1 MTARPWW
8 KHYDAGVP
16 RSLEP
21 YPRETLVDHVAR
33 AAADAPHGVALIF
46 KGAPTT
52 WGELQRRS
60 DAFASALRTRGV
72 KPGDRVALLLPNCPQ
87 FVIAEMGAWKAGAI
101 VVPLNPIYS
110 AAELEGPL
118 RATGAETI
126 VTLTPFYGRVK
137 ELQPNTGLRRV
148 IATSIK
154 EHLPVLLR
162 LAFTL
167 FKERKEGH
175 RIQLQKG
182 DEWMADLLAEGAAQ
196 PAAPPLCQPGDP
208 ALILLSGG
216 TTGTPKGV
224 VAHHEGL
231 VATGR
236 QVRAW
241 YGRDIR
247 EQSDVFLLPLPLF
260 HAFGCV
266 GMQSVALLGRNPVAL
281 VPNPRDLDDLLSTIA
296 AVRPAVLVGVPT
308 LFIAILAHPRVQK
321 GEVQL
326 GSVRVC
332 LSGAAALLAET
343 RRRFE
348 TLTGGRIVE
357 AYSLSEA
364 VLAAVANPVS
374 GGRQGSVGLP
384 LPDVEVRVVD
394 GEEGTRPVPAG
405 EVGEILI
412 RAPQVMSGYWNDP
425 AETALALRD
434 HGDGGGPWLH
444 TGDLGRFDDEGWLYV
459 VDRKKD
465 LMKPG
470 GLQVWPREVEEAI
483 AAHAAVAEVGVAGVQ
498 DPARGEVVKAWVVLR
513 AGAEATAEEIRAWCK
528 ERLAPYKVPG
538 QVEFRAELPK
548 TMVGKVLRRALRD
561 EHRAAAAG

>member
-1 MTARPWW
+1 MNRPWW

-16 RSLEP
+16 RTLEP
-21 YPRETLVDHVAR
+21 YPQETLVDHVAR
-33 AAADAPHGVALIF
+33 AAADTPHGVALLF

-52 WGELQRRS
+52 WGELQRMS
-60 DAFASALRTRGV
+60 DAFAAALRTRGV
-72 KPGDRVALLLPNCPQ
+72 RPGDRVALLLPNCPQ
-87 FVIAEMGAWKAGAI
+87 FLIAEMGAWKAGAI

-110 AAELEGPL
+110 AAELQGPL
-118 RATGAETI
+118 LTTGAETI
-126 VTLTPFYGRVK
+126 VTLTPFYARVK
-137 ELQPNTGLRRV
+137 ELQARTGLRRV

-154 EHLPVLLR
+154 EHLPMLLR

-175 RIQLQKG
+175 RITLQKG
-182 DEWMADLLAEGAAQ
+182 DEWLADLLAEGAAQ
-196 PAAPPLCQPGDP
+196 APAPPLCKPQDP

-224 VAHHEGL
+224 VAHHAGL

-241 YGRDIR
+241 YGKDIR
-247 EQSDVFLLPLPLF
+247 ERSDVFLLPLPLF

-266 GMQSVALLGRNPVAL
+266 GMQSVAILGRNPVAL

-296 AVRPAVLVGVPT
+296 AVRPAVFVGVPT
-308 LFIAILAHPRVQK
+308 LFIAILAHPRVEK

-348 TLTGGRIVE
+348 SLTGSRIVE

-394 GEEGTRPVPAG
+394 GEEGIRPVPVG

-444 TGDLGRFDDEGWLYV
+444 TGDLGRLDDDGWLYV

-470 GLQVWPREVEEAI
+470 GLQVWPREVEEAV
-483 AAHAAVAEVGVAGVQ
+483 AAHPAVAEVGVAGVQ
-498 DPARGEVVKAWVVLR
+498 DPVRGEIVKAWVVLR
-513 AGAEATAEEIRAWCK
+513 SETQVTADEIRSWCK
-528 ERLAPYKVPG
+528 GRLAPYKVPA
-538 QVEFRAELPK
+538 QVEFRPDLPK

-561 EHRAAAAG
+561 EHRAASSS